1 MSIYADAERE
11 LMNALRLKV
20 AFVKWRSS
28 PAGSDDPANASRSV
42 VIALMLTGRSRHGKE
57 TMNMNRSTMKTSEW
71 RRRYARRAL
80 ATVVFAALPAAAWCS
95 DGAGAPVT
103 KLGGKDEPTAV
114 RSWLVAGPLPS
125 PDVLNRE
132 PNGPR
137 RAGYD
142 TDYLVGIG
150 GETAARPREG
160 TRVTAQTGNVEF
172 QRRTWNTEY
181 IDLTEVYGRPEQV
194 CAYLYAEVES
204 PRDTSLYLHFGSNDA
219 GKVWIGAKLVAAR
232 ATDGSARRSQSVGLV
247 RLKAGRNPV
256 LVKVDQAGANW
267 GAYVEFSDKATSLA
281 AVSVSESGGGTVN
294 VNFNASPFS
303 PQVTWSI
310 AAVTAV
316 CLLFLFGW
324 IPLVFWLYFRA
335 RNRHEQREHELWMAM
350 VAKGMIPVVEVP
362 KRPPAR
368 PRKGLVILG
377 FLLALAGLGLTIAEV
392 ADSGLAN
399 AGFELAVMFAG
410 IALVVTAEY
419 LRRTAERDHR
429 EEEPPARPNDAA

>member
-1 MSIYADAERE
+1 MYCLFPER
-11 LMNALRLKV
+11 
-20 AFVKWRSS
+20 
-28 PAGSDDPANASRSV
+28 P
-42 VIALMLTGRSRHGKE
+42 T
-57 TMNMNRSTMKTSEW
+57 W
-71 RRRYARRAL
+71 RRTTTRRVL
-80 ATVVFAALPAAAWCS
+80 FVAALVLLPVAAWCADS
-95 DGAGAPVT
+95 NASAPVT
-103 KLGGKDEPTAV
+103 KLERKDGPTAI

-125 PDVLNRE
+125 PEVLNPE

-142 TDYLVGIG
+142 TDYLTSIG

-219 GKVWIGAKLVAAR
+219 GKVWIGSKLVAAR
-232 ATDGSARRSQSVGLV
+232 PTDGSARRSQSVGLV
-247 RLKAGRNPV
+247 GLKAGRNPV

-281 AVSVSESGGGTVN
+281 PLAPPSVPVSREVLDVN
-294 VNFNASPFS
+294 VRGILRDAGPWIAGVAI
-303 PQVTWSI
+303 VTTLIS
-310 AAVTAV
+310 
-316 CLLFLFGW
+316 FGW
-324 IPLVFWLYFRA
+324 IPLVFWLYFRFK
-335 RNRHEQREHELWMAM
+335 NRHEQRMHELHLAM
-350 VAKGMIPVVEVP
+350 VEKGMSPVVETP
-362 KRPPAR
+362 GPRTAR
-368 PRKGLVILG
+368 GGRGLIILG

-392 ADSGLAN
+392 ADSGLRN

-410 IALVVTAEY
+410 IALIIAVEY
-419 LRRTAERDHR
+419 LRRTSGPRL
-429 EEEPPARPNDAA
+429 EEPQTRLDAT